1 VSIDWNVVASALHDS
16 RDGHS
21 LKALAI
27 LSGLMSEAESD
38 IDRAAI
44 LLGESSC
51 YAQLGNIAKSRELLE
66 SAKTYAQ
73 GDRVALSQV
82 ALAEASIDAQCK
94 DYKLACEK
102 FASVKS
108 EYHDLLIQA
117 EHDDFLIE
125 LDSRYAC
132 ALVDAGEFSA
142 AEPVFRKLFERDELE
157 DRQRLQVYFSVAL
170 WRLGHAGEAQS
181 LLFEAAKGHDTA
193 LSQTALEYLADIGG
207 SSSRQLS

>member
-1 VSIDWNVVASALHDS
+1 MSIDWNVVTSALHDS

-51 YAQLGNIAKSRELLE
+51 HAQLGNIAKSRELLE
-66 SAKTYAQ
+66 SARTYSQ
-73 GDRVALSQV
+73 GNRVALSQV
-82 ALAEASIDAQCK
+82 SLAEASIDAQCK

-108 EYHDLLIQA
+108 EYHDLLVQT
-117 EHDDFLIE
+117 EHDDFSVE

-142 AEPVFRKLFERDELE
+142 AVPLFRKLFERDELE
-157 DRQRLQVYFSVAL
+157 DRTATTSLFQSRLMATGTRGRSAVPSFRGGQRPRHRTVAN
-170 WRLGHAGEAQS
+170 G
-181 LLFEAAKGHDTA
+181 
-193 LSQTALEYLADIGG
+193 IGVFG
-207 SSSRQLS
+207 

>member
-21 LKALAI
+21 LKALAV

-38 IDRAAI
+38 IDRAVI

-51 YAQLGNIAKSRELLE
+51 YAQLGNIAKSRKLLE
-66 SAKTYAQ
+66 SAKTYSQ

-82 ALAEASIDAQCK
+82 GLAEA
-94 DYKLACEK
+94 
-102 FASVKS
+102 
-108 EYHDLLIQA
+108 
-117 EHDDFLIE
+117 
-125 LDSRYAC
+125 R
-132 ALVDAGEFSA
+132 
-142 AEPVFRKLFERDELE
+142 
-157 DRQRLQVYFSVAL
+157 
-170 WRLGHAGEAQS
+170 HAGEAQS

-193 LSQTALEYLADIGG
+193 LSQTALKYLAEIGG

>member
-1 VSIDWNVVASALHDS
+1 MSIDWNVVTSALHDS

-51 YAQLGNIAKSRELLE
+51 HAQLGNIAKSRELLE
-66 SAKTYAQ
+66 SARTYSQ
-73 GDRVALSQV
+73 GNRVALSQV
-82 ALAEASIDAQCK
+82 SLAEASIDAQCK

-108 EYHDLLIQA
+108 EYQDLLVQT
-117 EHDDFLIE
+117 EHDDFSVE

-132 ALVDAGEFSA
+132 AHVDAGEFSA
-142 AEPVFRKLFERDELE
+142 AVPLFRKLFERDELE
-157 DRQRLQVYFSVAL
+157 DRQRLQVYFSLAL
-170 WRLGHAGEAQS
+170 WRLGHGGEAKS
-181 LLFEAAKGHDTA
+181 LLFEAAKGQDTA
-193 LSQTALEYLADIGG
+193 LSQTALEYLAEIDGP
-207 SSSRQLS
+207 SSRQ

>member
-1 VSIDWNVVASALHDS
+1 MSIDWNVVASALHDS

-38 IDRAAI
+38 IDRAVI

-51 YAQLGNIAKSRELLE
+51 YAQLGNIGKSRELLE
-66 SAKTYAQ
+66 SARTYSQ
-73 GDRVALSQV
+73 GSRVVLSQV
-82 ALAEASIDAQCK
+82 SLAEASIDAQCK

-102 FASVKS
+102 FASLKS
-108 EYHDLLIQA
+108 EYHDLLVQT
-117 EHDDFLIE
+117 EHDDFSVE

-142 AEPVFRKLFERDELE
+142 AVSLFRNLFERDGLE

-170 WRLGHAGEAQS
+170 WRLGHTGEAQS
-181 LLFEAAKGHDTA
+181 LLFEAAKGQDTA
-193 LSQTALEYLADIGG
+193 LSQTALEYLAEIDG
-207 SSSRQLS
+207 SSSRQ